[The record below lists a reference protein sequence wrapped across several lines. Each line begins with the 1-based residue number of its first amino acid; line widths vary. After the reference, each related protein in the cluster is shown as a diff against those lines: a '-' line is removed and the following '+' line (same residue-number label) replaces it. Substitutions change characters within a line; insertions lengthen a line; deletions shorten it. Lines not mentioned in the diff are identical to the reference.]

1 MRSLSIFLYGP
12 PPVKVVEDMPEVFKK
27 VDEKSAAGAPSG
39 KQQTIISFSLTHP
52 MGKVGIKT
60 SPGQPEIIRPL
71 RAGPHGFCVA
81 DFGQGDEATECANI
95 LIAIEKPKT
104 AAIKKDKA
112 KATGK
117 GKKAKGKAKAKAKT
131 DGDAEEDVV
140 EIAAGEADKPE
151 AEVAAAAEEPA
162 PKKAK
167 QELIFLFCA

>member
-1 MRSLSIFLYGP
+1 MYGP
-12 PPVKVVEDMPEVFKK
+12 PPVKVVEDMPEVVKK

-95 LIAIEKPKT
+95 LIALEPSKP
-104 AAIKKDKA
+104 AAKKKA
-112 KATGK
+112 KAKAKGK
-117 GKKAKGKAKAKAKT
+117 GKKKPKAKAKAKT
-131 DGDAEEDVV
+131 APDSEESAAEDAVEPEVV
-140 EIAAGEADKPE
+140 AVEP
-151 AEVAAAAEEPA
+151 EEPA
-162 PKKAK
+162 KKKSK
-167 QELIFLFCA
+167 QELSFFILRVPPHQHNK

>member
-1 MRSLSIFLYGP
+1 MYGP
-12 PPVKVVEDMPEVFKK
+12 PPVKVVEDMPEVVKK

-39 KQQTIISFSLTHP
+39 KQQTIISFSLTRP

-60 SPGQPEIIRPL
+60 SPGQPVIIRPL
-71 RAGPHGFCVA
+71 RAGLL
-81 DFGQGDEATECANI
+81 T
-95 LIAIEKPKT
+95 AIEKPKT

-112 KATGK
+112 KAKGK

-131 DGDAEEDVV
+131 DGDAEEDGV
-140 EIAAGEADKPE
+140 EIAADEADKPE

-167 QELIFLFCA
+167 QELIFYSVHECPHITTTNGNVECE